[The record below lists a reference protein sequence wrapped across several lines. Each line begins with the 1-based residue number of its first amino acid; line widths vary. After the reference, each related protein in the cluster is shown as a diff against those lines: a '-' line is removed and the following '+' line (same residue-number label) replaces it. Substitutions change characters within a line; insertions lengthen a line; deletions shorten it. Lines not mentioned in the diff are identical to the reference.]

1 MKRVLLINPHD
12 TAQDGYSNP
21 PLGLLYI
28 AGTLQKNGFPVQI
41 VDGCLEGIEAIRK
54 ALVDFHPQF
63 VGITCLTPGRKKAL
77 EVARI
82 ARETDPGIL
91 IVLGGAHPTIMYKQ
105 MLEQYNCVDVIV
117 RGEGEQTFLKIV
129 QGTPYESIPGIAYR
143 RNNGNVVKTPENE
156 NVAHLD
162 EIPFPAWNLVDL
174 SLYRAWGNGTF
185 NGINLAK
192 VPRVSVIFSRGCTGH
207 CDFCSTWWI
216 WKGYRNRSPE
226 NMADELE
233 WLYRDLGVRHFCFA
247 DDAFSVNREAT
258 MGLCN
263 EIIKR
268 GLRIAFFATTRTDC
282 VDAELLRLM
291 KQAGCYEVSYGI
303 ETASQELLDGMN
315 KENEINNAVAAIR
328 MTKEAGIRA
337 TALMIVGNIG
347 ETDETVQET
356 LRFLKRANPDV
367 VASAGGLWILP
378 GTKVY
383 QHSKKLGFIDDG
395 FWLSDEPYKVYTLE
409 HSLKKL
415 ASMCDTL
422 YSYNF
427 RSRLGR
433 LRSRVASR
441 ISLLLGR

>member
-12 TAQDGYSNP
+12 TAQDGYTNP

-28 AGTLQKNGFPVQI
+28 AGTLEKHGFSVQI
-41 VDGCLEGIEAIRK
+41 VDGCLEGKDSIRK
-54 ALVDFHPQF
+54 ALVDLHPQF

-77 EVARI
+77 EVARMV
-82 ARETDPGIL
+82 RETDPDIL

-105 MLEQYNCVDVIV
+105 MLEQYDCVDLIV
-117 RGEGEQTFLKIV
+117 LGEGEQTYLKIV
-129 QGTPYESIPGIAYR
+129 QGTPYDSIPGIAYR
-143 RNNGNVVKTPENE
+143 SDGNVVKTAEKA
-156 NVAHLD
+156 NVTNLD

-174 SLYRAWGNGTF
+174 SRYRAWGNGTF

-192 VPRVSVIFSRGCTGH
+192 FPRVSVIFSRGCTGH

-233 WLYRDLGVRHFCFA
+233 WLYRDFGVRHFCFA
-247 DDAFSVNREAT
+247 DDAFSVNRAAT
-258 MGLCN
+258 IGLCN

-268 GLRIAFFATTRTDC
+268 NLQIAFFATTRTDC
-282 VDAELLRLM
+282 VDEELLRLM

-315 KENEINNAVAAIR
+315 KENEINNAVAAIQ
-328 MTKEAGIRA
+328 MTKAAGLRA

-347 ETDETVQET
+347 ETDETVRET
-356 LRFLKRANPDV
+356 LRFLKKANPDV
-367 VASAGGLWILP
+367 VASSGGLWVLP

-383 QHSKKLGFIDDG
+383 QYCKKLGFIEDE

-409 HSLKKL
+409 HSLQKL

-422 YSYNF
+422 YTYNF

-433 LRSRVASR
+433 LWSRVKSR
-441 ISLLLGR
+441 ITPLLGR